1 MKKYK
6 LNIFIIIIII
16 CIVVSIIILNIFSK
30 KVLPI
35 FMEYAI
41 SEMKNISTITIN
53 NAVKNEINNF
63 DNNMLYI
70 TKNKDNEIQMI
81 DFDSN
86 KVNKMLISITQS
98 VLDNLNKMDINENNA
113 SFEKINLNEKLIYEI
128 PLGVISNNIFLS
140 NFGPKIPVKLNIIG
154 DVVSNIKSDI
164 KEYGINNALIQISIS
179 ISITEKIIIPFMSDT
194 INVKTDIPISLKIMQ
209 GNIPSYY
216 GGFFSKNSG
225 ILSIPTE

>member
-1 MKKYK
+1 
-6 LNIFIIIIII
+6 
-16 CIVVSIIILNIFSK
+16 
-30 KVLPI
+30 
-35 FMEYAI
+35 MEYAI

-53 NAVKNEINNF
+53 NAVKNEINSF

-81 DFDSN
+81 DFDSS
-86 KVNKMLISITQS
+86 KVNKMLISITKS
-98 VLDNLNKMDINENNA
+98 VLDNLNKMDINKNNA

>member
-1 MKKYK
+1 
-6 LNIFIIIIII
+6 
-16 CIVVSIIILNIFSK
+16 
-30 KVLPI
+30 
-35 FMEYAI
+35 
-41 SEMKNISTITIN
+41 
-53 NAVKNEINNF
+53 
-63 DNNMLYI
+63 MLYI

-86 KVNKMLISITQS
+86 KVNKMLISVTQS
-98 VLDNLNKMDINENNA
+98 VLDNLNKMDINKNNA
-113 SFEKINLNEKLIYEI
+113 SFEKITLNEKLIYEI

-179 ISITEKIIIPFMSDT
+179 INITEKIIIPFMSDT

>member
-1 MKKYK
+1 
-6 LNIFIIIIII
+6 
-16 CIVVSIIILNIFSK
+16 
-30 KVLPI
+30 
-35 FMEYAI
+35 MEYAI

-53 NAVKNEINNF
+53 NSVKNEIDSF

-81 DFDSN
+81 DFDSS

-98 VLDNLNKMDINENNA
+98 VLDNLNKMDINKNNA
-113 SFEKINLNEKLIYEI
+113 SFEKITLNEKLIYEI

-179 ISITEKIIIPFMSDT
+179 INITEKIIIPFMSDT

>member
-1 MKKYK
+1 
-6 LNIFIIIIII
+6 
-16 CIVVSIIILNIFSK
+16 
-30 KVLPI
+30 
-35 FMEYAI
+35 MEYAI

-53 NAVKNEINNF
+53 NSVKNEIDSF

-81 DFDSN
+81 DFDSS

-98 VLDNLNKMDINENNA
+98 VLDNLNKMDINKNNA
-113 SFEKINLNEKLIYEI
+113 SFEKITLNEKLIYEI

-179 ISITEKIIIPFMSDT
+179 INITEKIIIPFMSDT

-209 GNIPSYY
+209 GYIPSYY

-225 ILSIPTE
+225 ILSIPSE

>member
-1 MKKYK
+1 
-6 LNIFIIIIII
+6 
-16 CIVVSIIILNIFSK
+16 
-30 KVLPI
+30 
-35 FMEYAI
+35 MEYAI